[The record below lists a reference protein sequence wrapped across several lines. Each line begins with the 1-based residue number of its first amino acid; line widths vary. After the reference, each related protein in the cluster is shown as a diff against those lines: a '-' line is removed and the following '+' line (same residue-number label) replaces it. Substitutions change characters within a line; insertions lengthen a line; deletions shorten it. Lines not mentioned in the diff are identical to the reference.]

1 VLVVVASVATV
12 TACGGGTSPTYAGMS
27 APEAASQSL
36 DAAAHDTRQQGNP
49 LQGLDV
55 QLERVVRGHNGKNEA
70 WVVVL
75 KVGKRGRA
83 CVWMW
88 AEQRVISTT
97 YRYFVDTC
105 TAKVLRAKPDID
117 LR

>member
-1 VLVVVASVATV
+1 
-12 TACGGGTSPTYAGMS
+12 MS

-36 DAAAHDTRQQGNP
+36 DAAAHDEEAQ
-49 LQGLDV
+49 LQGRNV
-55 QLERVVRGHNGKNEA
+55 QLERVVRGHDGGNEA

-97 YRYFVDTC
+97 YRYFVDRC